1 MTLCRCRVMACH
13 DRLFVRVGIRTAGHG
28 MPWPYN
34 SSGTNNVNGAPRVF
48 TGG

>member
-1 MTLCRCRVMACH
+1 MTGRFVVG
-13 DRLFVRVGIRTAGHG
+13 LFARGTLTAGHG